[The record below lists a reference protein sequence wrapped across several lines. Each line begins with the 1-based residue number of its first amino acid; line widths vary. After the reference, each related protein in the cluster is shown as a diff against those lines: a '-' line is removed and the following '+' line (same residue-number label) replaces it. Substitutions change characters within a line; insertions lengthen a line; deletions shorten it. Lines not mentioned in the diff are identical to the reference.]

1 VFLKRGKVK
10 IYHSTKVKIYH
21 STKYFL
27 NGIILSK
34 KIKINVVIVFFFKSI
49 NTINKIGR
57 FPDFE
62 VAELYN
68 TIWLA

>member
-1 VFLKRGKVK
+1 MVLF
-10 IYHSTKVKIYH
+10 YQ
-21 STKYFL
+21 
-27 NGIILSK
+27 K